1 MTFYDPIEST
11 FYSWCVERLL
21 ASAELDRYTAG
32 GVVELGAGSGIP
44 LLEAVSRAETTTR
57 IRGFE
62 RDPEAF
68 RTARRLVELKGPA
81 NYTVELADFF
91 EYAETADERCVIAN
105 PPYLPGSDLPGS
117 DLPGSDGAGR
127 GGLRTLCGG
136 ERGAQVTR
144 RLLDGPFDLALLMV
158 ASISDPLGVL
168 EEASRR
174 GYRVLDWSVRPITF
188 GRYSREPA
196 VWEQI
201 RAQAEDGRA
210 FFAPDGYLL
219 AGVTWIRDGGSPAA
233 GTDPDA
239 LARVLTVGAGTAGS

>member
-91 EYAETADERCVIAN
+91 EYAETANERCVIAN
-105 PPYLPGSDLPGS
+105 PPYLPGSD
-117 DLPGSDGAGR
+117 GAGR
-127 GGLRTLCGG
+127 GGLGALCGG
-136 ERGAQVTR
+136 ERGAEVTR

-219 AGVTWIRDGGSPAA
+219 AGVTWVRDGGSPAA
-233 GTDPDA
+233 GTDPGA